1 MDTNNPT
8 LVMIALGFVIVAV
21 TKILSDNRTRR
32 KVLEARVSDETA
44 RALFAPR
51 DPDAWGALKWGM
63 VLAGVGVAFI
73 VIQLGGFSAGEPI
86 TYGLVFLF
94 AGGGLLGYHR
104 LARAAG
110 RWDPELPHASDRAP
124 APPRD
129 EI

>member
-32 KVLEARVSDETA
+32 KVLEAHVSSETA
-44 RALFAPR
+44 RALFAAR

-63 VLAGVGVAFI
+63 VLAGVGLAFVA
-73 VIQLGGFSAGEPI
+73 VQLGGFSAADPI

-104 LARAAG
+104 LARAAH
-110 RWDPELPHASDRAP
+110 RWDSELPPSGPARSD
-124 APPRD
+124 PRD